1 MPIYEYEC
9 KACKG
14 HAELMMKMSD
24 PAPDK
29 CPLCGG
35 GPLVKLMSRTGFI
48 LKGEGWYVTDF
59 RDKKKA
65 PEAAKPEGGV
75 VAEAAKDAKDGKEA
89 KADKVDAPAKT
100 DGPKA
105 EPAKTAEV
113 PKAASPE
120 AKP

>member
-29 CPLCGG
+29 CPHCGA

-65 PEAAKPEGGV
+65 PEAKPDV
-75 VAEAAKDAKDGKEA
+75 VAEAKDAKSDKVDKAEAPA
-89 KADKVDAPAKT
+89 KADAPKV
-100 DGPKA
+100 
-105 EPAKTAEV
+105 EPAKPAET
-113 PKAASPE
+113 PKPTTPE